1 MFTFMPTS
9 VSVREFVTF
18 WAPQYPVKSDNSSYL
33 KVIDEQPLNLE
44 NLHALFKWKAGSQF
58 SGKAKALVDAKYS
71 PLLDE
76 MNALPLDFDGKTFV
90 EKYGQ
95 TGAIWS
101 IFLLHCWQPEQYP
114 IYDQNVHRAM
124 RFITSS
130 KNQDFEKWSDKK
142 KLDSY
147 FNVYLPFYQQFRPY
161 GMRDADRALFMCGKF
176 LKTSKFPNIVKW
188 REDFEP
194 KSRTRKN

>member
-9 VSVREFVTF
+9 VSVSEFVKF
-18 WAPQYPVKSDNSSYL
+18 WEPQYPVKNDNSSYL
-33 KVIDEQPLNLE
+33 KVIEERPLSLK
-44 NLHALFKWKAGSQF
+44 NLHTLFEWKAGKQF
-58 SGKAKALVDAKYS
+58 GGKTKTLVDGKYL
-71 PLLDE
+71 PILDE
-76 MNALPLDFDGKTFV
+76 INGLPLDFDGKRFV

-101 IFLLHCWQPEQYP
+101 IFLLHCWQPEKYP

-124 RFITSS
+124 KFITSS
-130 KNQDFEKWSDKK
+130 KNQDFAKWSNKK

-147 FNVYLPFYQQFRPY
+147 FDVYLPFYQQFRPS

-176 LKTSKFPNIVKW
+176 LKTSKFPPIKEWCDAVEKT
-188 REDFEP
+188 P
-194 KSRTRKN
+194 